1 MVNRVEPPS
10 EDWEPKT
17 ILGRIVKEGRFGTI
31 YEIFQYGLVIK
42 EPEIVKYLVPN
53 LEYEVI
59 EIRLVQK
66 QTDSGERSKFRAVV
80 TVGNRDGLIG
90 VGVGKD
96 RQVPQAIQKALNK
109 ALINIAPVRRG
120 CGSWECG
127 CGAPHSLATAST
139 GKWGSVKVYLKPA
152 PRGLGI
158 VAGDTA
164 KKVIE
169 LAGIEDIW
177 AIAFGETRTPLSYA
191 MATYDALRNT
201 YKIVTFEKRVGEE

>member
-1 MVNRVEPPS
+1 VVSKIEPPS

-17 ILGRIVKEGRFGTI
+17 RLGQLVKEGRI
-31 YEIFQYGLVIK
+31 SSVYELFQYGYVIK
-42 EPEIVKYLVPN
+42 EPEIIRLLVPG

-80 TVGNRDGLIG
+80 AVGNRDGLIG
-90 VGVGKD
+90 VGVGKA

-109 ALINIAPVRRG
+109 ALINIVPVKRG

-127 CGAPHSLATAST
+127 CGAPHSIATASK
-139 GKWGSVKVYLKPA
+139 GKWGSVDVFLKPA

-164 KKVIE
+164 KKVLQ
-169 LAGIEDIW
+169 LAGIGDIW
-177 AIAFGETRTPLSYA
+177 AIAFGETRTPLSFA

-201 YKIVTFEKRVGEE
+201 YKIVSRKERV

>member
-1 MVNRVEPPS
+1 MGNKVEPVP

-17 ILGRIVKEGRFGTI
+17 RLGKMVKEGRFTSI
-31 YEIFQYGLVIK
+31 YDIFHYGYVIK
-42 EPEIVKYLVPN
+42 EPEIVKLLVPD

-80 TVGNRDGLIG
+80 VVGNKAGLVG
-90 VGVGKD
+90 VGVDKD
-96 RQVPQAIQKALNK
+96 RQVPQAIQKALNR
-109 ALINIAPVRRG
+109 ALLNIVPVKRG

-127 CGAPHSLATAST
+127 CGAPHSIAISSE

-164 KKVIE
+164 KKVIQ
-169 LAGIEDIW
+169 LAGVEDVW
-177 AIAFGETRTPLSYA
+177 AIAFGETRTPLSFA

-201 YKIVTFEKRVGEE
+201 YKLVLPRKG

>member
-1 MVNRVEPPS
+1 MPNRVEPPS

-17 ILGRIVKEGRFGTI
+17 VLGRMVKEGKVSSI
-31 YEIFQYGLVIK
+31 YDIFQYGLVIK
-42 EPEIVKYLVPN
+42 EPEIVKFLVPN

-80 TVGNRDGLIG
+80 VVGNRNGLIG
-90 VGVGKD
+90 GGTGKD

-109 ALINIAPVRRG
+109 ALVNLAPVKRG

-139 GKWGSVKVYLKPA
+139 GKWGSVKVFLKPA

-158 VAGDTA
+158 VAGDTG
-164 KKVIE
+164 KKVLE
-169 LAGIEDIW
+169 LAGVADIW

-191 MATYDALRNT
+191 FATYDALRNT
-201 YKIVTFEKRVGEE
+201 YKIITTKKRVEE

>member
-1 MVNRVEPPS
+1 MVSKIEPPS

-17 ILGRIVKEGRFGTI
+17 RLGQLVKEGRI
-31 YEIFQYGLVIK
+31 SSVYELFQYGYVIK
-42 EPEIVKYLVPN
+42 EPEIIRLLVSG

-80 TVGNRDGLIG
+80 AVGNRDGLIG
-90 VGVGKD
+90 VGIGKA

-109 ALINIAPVRRG
+109 ALINIVPVKRG

-127 CGAPHSLATAST
+127 CGAPHSIATASK
-139 GKWGSVKVYLKPA
+139 GKWGSVEVFLKPA

-164 KKVIE
+164 KKVLQ
-169 LAGIEDIW
+169 LAGIRDIW
-177 AIAFGETRTPLSYA
+177 AIAFGETRTPLSFA

-201 YKIVTFEKRVGEE
+201 YKIVSRKERV

>member
-1 MVNRVEPPS
+1 MVSKVEPPP

-17 ILGRIVKEGRFGTI
+17 KLGKLVKEGRIISI
-31 YEIFQYGLVIK
+31 YEIFQYGYVIK
-42 EPEIVKYLVPN
+42 EPEIVKFLVPD

-66 QTDSGERSKFRAVV
+66 QTDSGERSKFRAAVV
-80 TVGNRDGLIG
+80 VGNRAGL
-90 VGVGKD
+90 VGVGIDKD

-109 ALINIAPVRRG
+109 ALLNIAPVKRG

-127 CGAPHSLATAST
+127 CGASHSIATASE
-139 GKWGSVKVYLKPA
+139 GKWGSVKVFLKPA

-164 KKVIE
+164 KKVIQ
-169 LAGIEDIW
+169 LAGIQDVW
-177 AIAFGETRTPLSYA
+177 AIAFGETRTPLSFA

-201 YKIVTFEKRVGEE
+201 YKIVLPGERLE